1 VVKFTKIGFES
12 FFSGFLQKMKVSGET
27 KIIGIFGYP
36 VTHSLSPLFQNAA
49 FEALGLNFVYLP
61 FLVKPEDLKGAVE
74 SIKSLNMVGV
84 NVTIPHKKKVLV
96 YLDELSSEA
105 KMMGAVNTICYRDG
119 KLIGYNT
126 DGKGFISSLTKEG
139 KFNPQGKRALI
150 LGAGGAAWAISFA
163 LIEAGVK
170 RLNIANRT
178 IKKAEIL
185 LERLKEFFQ
194 DKCEITLIDF
204 DKVNSSIVMNEVDLL
219 INATSVGMHPEDSLL
234 INPELLAPHTFVYDV
249 VYNKKTKL
257 LKAAEDRNLPC
268 LGGLGML
275 VYQGAYSFEIWTHK
289 KAPLK
294 EMKEVLKEQEKCF
307 VT

>member
-1 VVKFTKIGFES
+1 
-12 FFSGFLQKMKVSGET
+12 MKVSGET

-74 SIKSLNMVGV
+74 SIKFLNMVGV

-105 KMMGAVNTICYRDG
+105 KMMGAVNTICYRDD

-170 RLNIANRT
+170 RLSIANRT

-185 LERLKEFFQ
+185 LERLKEF
-194 DKCEITLIDF
+194 L
-204 DKVNSSIVMNEVDLL
+204 NEVDLL

-234 INPELLAPHTFVYDV
+234 INPKLLAPHTFVYDV

-275 VYQGAYSFEIWTHK
+275 NQGAYSFEIWTHK